1 MIFAA
6 ATTRSSCH
14 LRAAS
19 CSPIGAPMHVS
30 GESSYQLHPLKVHS
44 QVRYRCFSSSFRG
57 AKSSSR
63 SLRVTRIPV
72 GKTSAGQSRKLK
84 REV

>member
-14 LRAAS
+14 LGAAS

-30 GESSYQLHPLKVHS
+30 GESSHQLHPSQVNS
-44 QVRYRCFSSSFRG
+44 QVRYRCRSSSFRG
-57 AKSSSR
+57 S
-63 SLRVTRIPV
+63 
-72 GKTSAGQSRKLK
+72 
-84 REV
+84 